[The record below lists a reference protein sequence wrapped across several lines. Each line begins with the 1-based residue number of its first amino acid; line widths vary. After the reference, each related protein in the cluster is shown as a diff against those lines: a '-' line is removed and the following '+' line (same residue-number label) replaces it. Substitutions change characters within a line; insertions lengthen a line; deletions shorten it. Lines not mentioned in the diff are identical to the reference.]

1 MHLLDWELAK
11 INTSYMVEPGEPPSN
26 KMSNSTSTNRP
37 HADTTK
43 PRPEGKTILA
53 WEQVVDMVTELMRQ
67 HCKKGQLLRP
77 TPREHLH
84 ELSDSLEEFIARPGR
99 HRDLIPAEAQDL
111 LNVRYVRVIEDGI
124 WDGMFDRIPDRDH
137 DSYVSTAPEDKE
149 RVVREA
155 WEKRRNEYQGPS
167 LEEAQ
172 RQIFK
177 WDQIPG
183 FGNVPARA
191 ESEPEGDSEPRPPR
205 RKPKPWWLQ
214 GL

>member
-11 INTSYMVEPGEPPSN
+11 INTSYMVEPGEPPLHE
-26 KMSNSTSTNRP
+26 MSNSTSTNKP

-43 PRPEGKTILA
+43 PRPEGKTVLA
-53 WEQVVDMVTELMRQ
+53 WEQVIDMIVALIQQ

-84 ELSDSLEEFIARPGR
+84 ELSDALEEFIARPRR

-124 WDGMFDRIPDRDH
+124 WEGMFDRIPDRDH
-137 DSYVSTAPEDKE
+137 DSYVATAPEDKE

-205 RKPKPWWLQ
+205 RKPKPWWME